1 MYALIVVDVQN
12 DFCPGGKLEV
22 PNGDEVIAP
31 INRLTP
37 YFEYIVQTQDWH
49 PTNHSSFASNHINR
63 KPFETIDVDYGKQVL
78 WPDHCVQGSRG
89 AEFHP
94 MLETVNTNLFIRKG
108 FRPEIDSYS
117 AFYENDQATS
127 TGLKGYLDSLKISTV
142 FITGLAT
149 DFCVKWTALDAIK
162 SGYNTYLICDAVKG
176 IDIDNSVQNAMKE
189 MYDSGVEFILSDYL
203 IPLLESSNEI

>member
-1 MYALIVVDVQN
+1 MYALIIVDVQN

-22 PNGDEVIAP
+22 PDGDEVIAP

-49 PTNHSSFASNHINR
+49 PTNHSSFASNHSDKN
-63 KPFETIDVDYGKQVL
+63 PYETISMDYGKQVL
-78 WPDHCVQGSRG
+78 WPDHCIQGSRG

-94 MLETVNTNLFIRKG
+94 ELETINTNLIIRKG
-108 FRPEIDSYS
+108 FRSDIDSYS
-117 AFYENDQATS
+117 AFYENDHVTS

-149 DFCVKWTALDAIK
+149 DFCVKWTAIDAIK

-176 IDIDNSVQNAMKE
+176 IDIDNSVQTAMKE
-189 MYDSGVEFILSDYL
+189 MYDAGVEFILSDYL